1 MRFFHAA
8 ICATIVLT
16 CQFAAAAASASTLEQ
31 IGAIQAALDFC
42 SKADSKDIKEIEK
55 AAKALLPDMTEARV
69 AAGRNK
75 PEFQKAYQSIES
87 VLKGIAP
94 GDAERLCAAAVHP
107 SSDDRH
113 EPKPAGPV
121 QPEHRR

>member
-31 IGAIQAALDFC
+31 IGAAQAVIAFC
-42 SKADSKDIKEIEK
+42 AKADPKDSKALEK
-55 AAKALLPDMTEARV
+55 TAKTLLPDMTDARV
-69 AAGRNK
+69 AAARNK
-75 PEFQKAYQSIES
+75 PEFQKAYLSIDT
-87 VLKGIAP
+87 VLKGFIAA
-94 GDAERLCAAAVHP
+94 DAERLCAAAVHP

-113 EPKPAGPV
+113 EPKPAGPA

>member
-1 MRFFHAA
+1 MRFFHAGL
-8 ICATIVLT
+8 CAAVVLT
-16 CQFAAAAASASTLEQ
+16 GQFAATAASASTLEQ
-31 IGAIQAALDFC
+31 IGAAQAVIAFC
-42 SKADSKDIKEIEK
+42 SKVDSKDSKELEK
-55 AAKALLPDMTEARV
+55 AAKSLLPDMTDARV

-75 PEFQKAYQSIES
+75 PEFQKAYQSIDS
-87 VLKGIAP
+87 VLKAIVPA
-94 GDAERLCAAAVHP
+94 DAERLCAAAVHP

>member
-8 ICATIVLT
+8 TGATIVLT

-31 IGAIQAALDFC
+31 IGAAQAVIAFC
-42 SKADSKDIKEIEK
+42 AKVDSKDSKELEK
-55 AAKALLPDMTEARV
+55 TAKSLLPDMTDARV
-69 AAGRNK
+69 TAARNK
-75 PEFQKAYQSIES
+75 PEFQKAYQSIDS
-87 VLKGIAP
+87 VLKGIVAA
-94 GDAERLCAAAVHP
+94 DAERLCAAAIHP
-107 SSDDRH
+107 ASDDRH